1 MHDAPAKRLAPLA
14 TVLAVGAA
22 YAVGA
27 QLSWTIFGAGD
38 LGPSFFP
45 PAGITIAALVLLPR
59 RQWAG
64 VLAACAVAEVAVD
77 AAHGVSIA
85 LALAFAVANVAE
97 PLMGASLLALVG
109 ARRPRLDTLS
119 GLVRFAGCAV
129 VAGPIVGASIGV
141 LAKVVDGTSTHVGT
155 DLLTW
160 WAGDALAVLVIG
172 APLIFFADPRRDR
185 VPQARRRELFALW
198 CTAFAVA
205 LVGVLWHAVPLS
217 WLVVPV
223 MLWAALRLEVPG
235 AFVAAPTVS
244 VILNWGV
251 ASGHDPFQRFGDPSL
266 RVQVLFAQ
274 GFAALAMFLGWVVG
288 VERRERRMMQGEHDD
303 AALLARVALV
313 LQSPAG
319 DIDAL
324 LGALARALTPDACD
338 ACTVRVVRGDRLEL
352 AAATAIHANV
362 EAGLRRMPAVA
373 IADDPSSVARAA
385 RSRATV
391 VDDFVADGYAE
402 RVGAPE
408 QRDLARDHI
417 HAVMS
422 VPMIARDQMLGV
434 LTLATLRSTGRTFT
448 DHDRALAEEFAS
460 RCALVLRERSLRT
473 RAERSEVRLQQLR
486 RAINALAGAETMD
499 DVLIAVGEVGA
510 TALDASRMLVV
521 ARADDGFVLRAWS
534 APDGVTPAPRDEPP
548 PLRRAIATAAPVFL
562 ASVGELAQFGRV
574 AAQAIGRT
582 GSAWAAV
589 PFPGT
594 WSVRGGLWC
603 CFLDPQE
610 FELAHQDALTAY
622 ADSLGQALERV
633 RAQDEERRGR
643 MAAEWRTALV
653 SALVRAESVGDVAEI
668 VSAEGCKAAGCDRAV
683 LAVVE
688 WGGQLRVFEPRAND
702 DGEVRVRQERAPEAR
717 ALEITAAVAGEVQF
731 VDDVRALPDDER
743 EAVGHDVA
751 AFASVPLVDPD
762 DDETL
767 GVLAFTWREPQRL
780 RRPRRELALSVA
792 GKVAETIQ
800 RIRAQE
806 SERLLQY
813 QAAQLGLLTSALA
826 RASTATDMADIVS
839 GKADAAFAAQ
849 RAWMRILD
857 ESTGLLMLVGTD
869 SVGAGR
875 RAAAVVDGTTPGGRA
890 ALTGEPVYVESRER
904 MAELFPPETLAWL
917 PGADAVA
924 AFPLFD
930 HGQVAGTL
938 TLAFERRVPFGEAE
952 CNTFETFA
960 AVLGQTLERVR
971 LTEHREGVAIT
982 LQHAMLGRPDD
993 VEAVAVST
1001 AYRPADE
1008 RLQVGGDWYDVIEL
1022 SGSRVGL
1029 VVGDVV
1035 GHHLEAAATM
1045 GQLRA
1050 ALRALAVVLEDPAAV
1065 VRALERLVA
1074 HDDAAR
1080 SSTLLYAVLDPDRQ
1094 TLRYCATGHP
1104 PPLLVHQDG
1113 ECEFLLG
1120 GRGAPLGSFRPI
1132 EPQAATATLPL
1143 GSTLVLY
1150 TDGLVERRREVL
1162 DTGLDRLAA
1171 LAPLIAATPVSELA
1185 DTLLDAM
1192 IAGTRED
1199 DVAILVAR
1207 SAPARLHRCL
1217 AGSPDELAVLRRD
1230 VRAWFEPMGVSV
1242 AESEEMLVAI
1252 GEAVANAIE
1261 HAYVGRESGP
1271 VEIELHRSDGDGDV
1285 HGTTRVCA
1293 LVRDRGSWRPP
1304 SGDATRGRGLHL
1316 MRAFCPDVDVRRSD
1330 DGTEVFLARDFKV
1343 VPRRF
1348 TR

>member
-1 MHDAPAKRLAPLA
+1 MHDAPVKRPAPLA
-14 TVLAVGAA
+14 IVLAVGAA

-27 QLSWTIFGAGD
+27 QLSWTVFGAGTI
-38 LGPSFFP
+38 GPALFP

-59 RQWAG
+59 RHWAA
-64 VLAACAVAEVAVD
+64 VLAACAVAGVAVD
-77 AAHGVSIA
+77 AAHGVS
-85 LALAFAVANVAE
+85 LAVALGFAAANVVE
-97 PLMGASLLALVG
+97 PVVGVSLLARVG
-109 ARRPRLDTLS
+109 ARPPRLDTLS
-119 GLVRFAGCAV
+119 GLVRFVGCAV
-129 VAGPIVGASIGV
+129 VAGPIVGACIGV
-141 LAKVVDGTSTHVGT
+141 LVTVADGTSTQLGT
-155 DLLTW
+155 DALAW
-160 WAGDALAVLVIG
+160 WAGHALAVLVVG
-172 APLIFFADPRRDR
+172 APLIFFLGRRVR
-185 VPQARRRELFALW
+185 VPETRRRELFALW
-198 CTAFAVA
+198 CTSLALAF
-205 LVGVLWHAVPLS
+205 VGVLWHTVPLS

-223 MLWAALRLEVPG
+223 MLWAALRFEVPG

-251 ASGHDPFQRFGDPSL
+251 ASGHDPFQRFGDQSL
-266 RVQVLFAQ
+266 RVQVLLAQ
-274 GFAALAMFLGWVVG
+274 GFSALAMFLGWIVSI
-288 VERRERRMMQGEHDD
+288 ERRERRLMQDERRD

-324 LGALARALTPDACD
+324 LTELARTLTPDACD
-338 ACTVRVVRGDRLEL
+338 ACTVRLLRDDQLEP
-352 AAATAIHANV
+352 AAVTAIDAKV
-362 EAGLRRMPAVA
+362 EAGLRRMPAVTL
-373 IADDPSSVARAA
+373 ADDPSSVGRAA
-385 RSRATV
+385 RSLTTV
-391 VDDFVADGYAE
+391 VDDFVVDGYAD
-402 RVGAPE
+402 RVGGPE
-408 QRDLARDHI
+408 QRELARDHI
-417 HAVMS
+417 RSVMS
-422 VPMIARDQMLGV
+422 IPMVARDEVLGV
-434 LTLATLRSTGRTFT
+434 LTCAMLRSSGRTFT
-448 DHDRALAEEFAS
+448 DADRELAEEFAS
-460 RCALVLRERSLRT
+460 RCALVLRERALRT

-499 DVLIAVGEVGA
+499 DVLVAVGEVGT

-534 APDGVTPAPRDEPP
+534 SPDGVTPAPRDEPP
-548 PLRRAIATAAPVFL
+548 PLRRAIATAAPLFL
-562 ASVGELAQFGRV
+562 PGAGDVAQFGLV
-574 AAQAIGRT
+574 AAEEILRT
-582 GSAWAAV
+582 GGAWAAV

-603 CFLDPQE
+603 CFLDPQA
-610 FELAHQDALTAY
+610 FDLAHQDALTAY
-622 ADSLGQALERV
+622 ADSLGQVIERV

-643 MAAEWRTALV
+643 MEAEARTALV
-653 SALVRAESVGDVAEI
+653 SALGRAESVGDVAEI
-668 VSAEGCKAAGCDRAV
+668 VAGEGCRAAGCDRAL

-688 WGGQLRVFEPRAND
+688 WGGQLRVFEPLTGAE
-702 DGEVRVRQERAPEAR
+702 GEVAVRQRRGPEA
-717 ALEITAAVAGEVQF
+717 LTSEITAAVVGGPLF
-731 VDDVRALPDDER
+731 VGDVRALADEQR
-743 EAVGHDVA
+743 DAAGHDVA

-762 DDETL
+762 DDEAL
-767 GVLAFTWREPQRL
+767 GVLAFTWRTPQRL
-780 RRPRRELALSVA
+780 RRPRRDLALSVA
-792 GKVAETIQ
+792 GKVAETLQ

-857 ESTGLLMLVGTD
+857 ESTGLLMLVGRESID
-869 SVGAGR
+869 AGR
-875 RAAAVVDGTTPGGRA
+875 RAAAAVDDQTPGGRA
-890 ALTGEPVYVESRER
+890 ALTGKPVYLDSRAQ
-904 MAELFPPETLAWL
+904 MADWFPPETLEGL
-917 PGADAVA
+917 PGTDAVA

-930 HGQVAGTL
+930 HGRVAGTL

-952 CNTFETFA
+952 CNTLETFA
-960 AVLGQTLERVR
+960 AVVGQTLERVR
-971 LTEHREGVAIT
+971 LTEHREGVAMT

-993 VEAVAVST
+993 VDSVAVST

-1008 RLQVGGDWYDVIEL
+1008 RLQVGGDWYDVIDL

-1080 SSTLLYAVLDPDRQ
+1080 SSTLLYAVLDPERQ

-1113 ECEFLLG
+1113 GCEFLLG

-1150 TDGLVERRREVL
+1150 TDGLIERRREVL
-1162 DTGLDRLAA
+1162 DVGLDRLAA
-1171 LAPLIAATPVSELA
+1171 LAPVIAATPVADLA

-1199 DVAILVAR
+1199 DVAVLVAR
-1207 SAPARLHRCL
+1207 SAPAHLHRCL

-1230 VRAWFEPMGVSV
+1230 VRAWFEPTGVKT

-1261 HAYVGRESGP
+1261 HAYSGRAHGP
-1271 VEIELHRSDGDGDV
+1271 IEVELQRSEGDGN
-1285 HGTTRVCA
+1285 GTARVCA
-1293 LVRDRGSWRPP
+1293 VVRDHGAWRPP
-1304 SGDATRGRGLHL
+1304 SGDVTRGRGIHL
-1316 MRAFCPDVDVRRSD
+1316 MRAFCPDVDVCRSD
-1330 DGTEVFLARDFKV
+1330 DGTEVRLTREFEVRS
-1343 VPRRF
+1343 RRF
-1348 TR
+1348 GA

>member
-1 MHDAPAKRLAPLA
+1 MKRLAPLA
-14 TVLAVGAA
+14 TVLAVGVA

-27 QLSWTIFGAGD
+27 QLSWTVFGAGSI
-38 LGPSFFP
+38 GPAFFP

-59 RQWAG
+59 RQWAA

-77 AAHGVSIA
+77 AAHGLSLA
-85 LALAFAVANVAE
+85 LALGFAVANVVE
-97 PLMGASLLALVG
+97 PVVGASLLVRVG
-109 ARRPRLDTLS
+109 TPRPRLDTLS
-119 GLVRFAGCAV
+119 GLVRYVGCAV
-129 VAGPIVGASIGV
+129 VAGPVVGACIGV
-141 LAKVVDGTSTHVGT
+141 LVKVVDGSSTHVGT
-155 DLLTW
+155 DALTW
-160 WAGDALAVLVIG
+160 WTGDALAVLVVG
-172 APLIFFADPRRDR
+172 APLIFFVGRHERIPES
-185 VPQARRRELFALW
+185 RRRELLALW
-198 CTAFAVA
+198 CTALAVA
-205 LVGVLWHAVPLS
+205 LLGVVWHAVPLS

-244 VILNWGV
+244 VILTWGV
-251 ASGHDPFQRFGDPSL
+251 ASGHDPFERFGDQSL
-266 RVQVLFAQ
+266 RVQVLLAQ
-274 GFAALAMFLGWVVG
+274 GFSALAMFLGWIVSI
-288 VERRERRMMQGEHDD
+288 ERRERRLMQDEGRD
-303 AALLARVALV
+303 AGLLARVALV

-319 DIDAL
+319 DVDAL
-324 LGALARALTPDACD
+324 LAELARTLTPDACD
-338 ACTVRVVRGDRLEL
+338 ACTVRLVRAGELEV
-352 AAATAIHANV
+352 AAATAIDAKV
-362 EAGLRRMPAVA
+362 EAGLGRMPAVA
-373 IADDPSSVARAA
+373 IDDDPSSVGRAA
-385 RSRATV
+385 RSLATV
-391 VDDFVADGYAE
+391 VDDFVVDGYAG

-408 QRDLARDHI
+408 QRELARDHI
-417 HAVMS
+417 RSVMS
-422 VPMIARDQMLGV
+422 VPMIARDQLLGV
-434 LTLATLRSTGRTFT
+434 LTCATLRSTGRTFT
-448 DHDRALAEEFAS
+448 DDDRELAEEFAS
-460 RCALVLRERSLRT
+460 RCALVLRERALRN

-499 DVLIAVGEVGA
+499 DVLAAVGNVG
-510 TALDASRMLVV
+510 TSALDASRMLVV

-534 APDGVTPAPRDEPP
+534 SADGVTPAPRDEPP
-548 PLRRAIATAAPVFL
+548 PLRRAIATAVPLFL
-562 ASVGELAQFGRV
+562 RSVGDLGQFGLV
-574 AAQAIGRT
+574 AAEAIGRT
-582 GSAWAAV
+582 GSAWAAI

-603 CFLDPQE
+603 CFLDSQA
-610 FELAHQDALTAY
+610 FDLAHQDALTAY

-643 MAAEWRTALV
+643 VAAESRTALV

-668 VSAEGCKAAGCDRAV
+668 IAVHGCRATGCDRAL

-688 WGGQLRVFEPRAND
+688 WGGQLSVFEPHED
-702 DGEVRVRQERAPEAR
+702 HDGEVVVRQQRGPEAR
-717 ALEITAAVAGEVQF
+717 TAEIAAAVAGEARF
-731 VDDVRALPDDER
+731 VDDVRALTDEER
-743 EAVGHDVA
+743 EAVGQDVA

-767 GVLAFTWREPQRL
+767 GVLAFTWRTPQRL
-780 RRPRRELALSVA
+780 RRPRRDLALSVA
-792 GKVAETIQ
+792 GKVAETLQ

-826 RASTATDMADIVS
+826 RASTTTDMGDIVS
-839 GKADAAFAAQ
+839 GRADAAFAAQ

-857 ESTGLLMLVGTD
+857 ESTGLLMVVGSASAD
-869 SVGAGR
+869 AGL
-875 RAAAVVDGTTPGGRA
+875 RAAAPVDGTTPGGRA
-890 ALTGEPVYVESRER
+890 ALTRAPVYLDSRER
-904 MAELFPPETLAWL
+904 MAALFPAVTLDGL
-917 PGADAVA
+917 PGTHAVA

-930 HGQVAGTL
+930 HGRVAGTL
-938 TLAFERRVPFGEAE
+938 TLAFEPRVPFGEAE
-952 CNTFETFA
+952 CNTLETFA
-960 AVLGQTLERVR
+960 VVLGQTLERVR
-971 LTEHREGVAIT
+971 LTEHSEGVAIT
-982 LQHAMLGRPDD
+982 LQHAMLGRPDAVD
-993 VEAVAVST
+993 AVAVST

-1008 RLQVGGDWYDVIEL
+1008 RLQVGGDWYDVIDL

-1080 SSTLLYAVLDPDRQ
+1080 SSTLLYAVLDPERQ

-1113 ECEFLLG
+1113 RCEFLSG
-1120 GRGAPLGSFRPI
+1120 GRGAPLGSFRPS

-1171 LAPLIAATPVSELA
+1171 LAPLIAATPVGDLA

-1199 DVAILVAR
+1199 DVAVLVAR
-1207 SAPARLHRCL
+1207 SAPTRLHRCL

-1230 VRAWFEPMGVSV
+1230 VRAWFEPTGVAA

-1261 HAYVGRESGP
+1261 HAYAGRAHGP
-1271 VEIELHRSDGDGDV
+1271 VEIELQRSEADGSGAA
-1285 HGTTRVCA
+1285 RVCA
-1293 LVRDRGSWRPP
+1293 VVRDHGTWRPP
-1304 SGDATRGRGLHL
+1304 SNDMTRGRGIHL
-1316 MRAFCPDVDVRRSD
+1316 MRAFCPEVDVRRGD
-1330 DGTEVFLARDFKV
+1330 DGTEVRLARDFKV
-1343 VPRRF
+1343 AARRF
-1348 TR
+1348 GG